1 MRGIVIMS
9 GAPAVISIPKN
20 AAGFHLVATN
30 AVSSRRPSAANTTLL
45 LLLLLLLLM
54 LTPPGLPVP

>member
-1 MRGIVIMS
+1 MS